1 MNRLHFLDGPAR
13 KGHGPKPLWPFALLL
28 LGLLGLLLLAM
39 LDGPARDRPVPV
51 NAVTVQ

>member
-28 LGLLGLLLLAM
+28 LGLLLLAW